1 MIINNKNNAWSI
13 QCKNFQ
19 CLKDARNVARSSCQ
33 ARSGK
38 NLAICHASKS
48 KRQAV

>member
-19 CLKDARNVARSSCQ
+19 YRNEARNVARSSCQ
-33 ARSGK
+33 AKAGK